1 MSLLPKNIQVL
12 FLFTLTSTFIV
23 IEMSKFRVEIQ
34 ITVLTIIIAV
44 VVSVIGYFSYKSLS
58 EIVKSI
64 EQGIQPNNQLFI
76 IKDISAD
83 LNTYEQAVRIYT
95 LTGNKDDLEASYLI
109 EEQIAQKFK
118 ALNNTGNEEKYDEVL
133 IDSLSKLAQAK
144 IDLWHEIFKMKL
156 SSGNKFPA
164 YSEIYSNTDKT
175 KPDTAKSEIAQNET
189 AGIKVAGDTLK
200 TDSVQSSTNSEM
212 KSVRRKL
219 LTLEWELYKSKKKKN
234 VQESKLIE
242 RNIVIG
248 EKITELI
255 KEAEKRDTNQLLEKT
270 KEIERLADITYKR
283 LVLYSVSAVFLLL
296 AALFV
301 LFNYLRKTRAIQ
313 RALTSAR
320 EDAESLAL
328 AKEQFAA
335 NVSHE
340 LRTPLNAIYGLTEQV
355 LQKKLDTD
363 TSEMVSAIFKS
374 ADHLKNIVNDTLDF
388 SKIQANKLV
397 LDSVNFSPGEIFEE
411 VIYLVKHEAVNKGI
425 ALYFEWL
432 GEKPEMLV
440 GDPLRLK
447 QIMIN
452 LLGNAIKFTE
462 KGEVAVTVNC
472 KKTHDKF
479 FEIEIR
485 ISDTGI
491 GISENDL
498 RFVFDEYVKIE
509 NKTGKKYGGTGL
521 GLAIVKKLVE
531 LQGGKINLESKPGS
545 GTTVTVNLSFAE
557 VKMEKT
563 EEFVNEQFEIP
574 GYLKQTTVLIADD
587 EEFNRFLIKSILKK
601 WGIGF
606 REVETGSE
614 VVNATLNSHF
624 DLILMDLNMPEI
636 NGIEA
641 TKTILKKLPGAKIVA
656 VTAAKDEVDRQQCF
670 KAGMVGFLIKPFS
683 EKDLFNVFNTVIS
696 EKIGKGESENADSP
710 VNFSELK
717 RLSGGDEKF
726 MTEMIGLFIKSME
739 SGITGIEEGI
749 KNRNLNEIFE
759 KAHKMAAPLKHI
771 GANRLYENIKH
782 LEKQA
787 QQNVSFQIIKS
798 DFKVLKKA
806 IEEVIEILKSYL
818 EETKL

>member
-614 VVNATLNSHF
+614 VVNAALNSHF

>member
-1 MSLLPKNIQVL
+1 
-12 FLFTLTSTFIV
+12 
-23 IEMSKFRVEIQ
+23 MSKFKVEIQ
-34 ITVLTIIIAV
+34 ITILTIIIAV
-44 VVSVIGYFSYKSLS
+44 VVGVIGYFSYKSLS

-64 EQGIQPNNQLFI
+64 EQGIQPNSQLSV

-95 LTGNKDDLEASYLI
+95 LTGNKEDLEASYLI
-109 EEQIAQKFK
+109 EEQITQKFK
-118 ALNNTGNEEKYDEVL
+118 TLINSGNEKKYDEVL

-164 YSEIYSNTDKT
+164 YSEIYTTADKSISDST
-175 KPDTAKSEIAQNET
+175 KLKIAQNET
-189 AGIKVAGDTLK
+189 GAIKIAGDTIK
-200 TDSVQSSTNSEM
+200 ADSVQSTSNSEM

-242 RNIVIG
+242 RNIAIS
-248 EKITELI
+248 EKITALI
-255 KEAEKRDTNQLLEKT
+255 KEAEKEDANLLFEKT
-270 KEIERLADITYKR
+270 KEIDRLADITYER
-283 LVLYSVSAVFLLL
+283 LVLYSVSAVLLLL

-355 LQKKLDTD
+355 LQKKLDND

-397 LDSVNFSPGEIFEE
+397 LDSVNFSPAEIFEE
-411 VIYLVKHEAVNKGI
+411 VMYLVKHEAANKGI
-425 ALYFEWL
+425 AFNFEWE
-432 GEKPEMLV
+432 GEKPEILV

-462 KGEVAVTVNC
+462 KGEVAVKVNC
-472 KKTHDKF
+472 VKTRHKY

-491 GISENDL
+491 GIGENDL

-509 NKTGKKYGGTGL
+509 NSTGKKYGGTGL

-545 GTTVTVNLSFAE
+545 GTTVTVSLSFAE
-557 VKMEKT
+557 GVKET
-563 EEFVNEQFEIP
+563 PEEIVNEHFELP
-574 GYLKQTTVLIADD
+574 GYLKQATVLIADD
-587 EEFNRFLIKSILKK
+587 EEYNRFLIKSIFKK
-601 WGIGF
+601 WNIGYK
-606 REVETGSE
+606 EVETGSE
-614 VVNATLNSHF
+614 VINAALKGNF

-641 TKTILKKLPGAKIVA
+641 AKTILRKIPGAKIVA
-656 VTAAKDEVDRQQCF
+656 VTAAKDEVDKQQCF

-683 EKDLFNVFNTVIS
+683 ENELFKVFSTVIS
-696 EKIGKGESENADSP
+696 EKMNTGNPGNADSP

-739 SGITGIEEGI
+739 SGITGIEESI
-749 KNRNLNEIFE
+749 KNNNLNGIFE
-759 KAHKMAAPLKHI
+759 KAHKMAPPLKHI
-771 GANRLYENIKH
+771 GANRLYEKIKN

-787 QQNVSFQIIKS
+787 QQNVSFQIVTS
-798 DFKVLKKA
+798 DFKVLKTE
-806 IEEVIEILKSYL
+806 IEEVTEILKSYL
-818 EETKL
+818 EQTN

>member
-1 MSLLPKNIQVL
+1 MSLLPKNIQVF

-44 VVSVIGYFSYKSLS
+44 VVGVIGYFSYKSLS

-83 LNTYEQAVRIYT
+83 LGTYEQSVRIYT
-95 LTGNKDDLEASYLI
+95 LTGNKADLEASYLI

-118 ALNNTGNEEKYDEVL
+118 SLNNNDNKEKYDELL

-144 IDLWHEIFKMKL
+144 IDLWHEIFKMQL

-164 YSEIYSNTDKT
+164 YTEIYSSADKT
-175 KPDTAKSEIAQNET
+175 KPDTTKSEIAQNET
-189 AGIKVAGDTLK
+189 AVIKVESDTVK
-200 TDSVQSSTNSEM
+200 TDSVQTDANSEM

-219 LTLEWELYKSKKKKN
+219 LSLEWELYKNKKKKN

-242 RNIVIG
+242 KNILIG
-248 EKITELI
+248 EKIAELI
-255 KEAEKRDTNQLLEKT
+255 KEAEKRDTDSLLQKT
-270 KEIERLADITYKR
+270 REINRLADITYER
-283 LVLYSVSAVFLLL
+283 LVLYSVSAVILLL

-301 LFNYLRKTRAIQ
+301 LFNYLRKTRSIQ

-355 LQKKLDTD
+355 LQKKLDND
-363 TSEMVSAIFKS
+363 TTEMVSAIFKS
-374 ADHLKNIVNDTLDF
+374 ADHLRNIVNDTLDF

-397 LDSVNFSPGEIFEE
+397 LDSVNFSPAEIFEE
-411 VIYLVKHEAVNKGI
+411 VMYLVKHEAANKGI
-425 ALYFEWL
+425 AFYFEWE
-432 GEKPEMLV
+432 GEKPEILV

-462 KGEVAVTVNC
+462 KGEVAVKVIYV
-472 KKTHDKF
+472 KTRDRF

-491 GISENDL
+491 GIGENDL
-498 RFVFDEYVKIE
+498 RYVFDEYVKIE
-509 NKTGKKYGGTGL
+509 NKTGKKYSGTGL

-545 GTTVTVNLSFAE
+545 GTIVTVNLSFTE
-557 VKMEKT
+557 GEEEKT
-563 EEFVNEQFEIP
+563 EEFVPDHFEMP
-574 GYLKQTTVLIADD
+574 ESLKKLAVLIADD

-606 REVETGSE
+606 KEAENGSE
-614 VVNATLNSHF
+614 VVNYALNNHF
-624 DLILMDLNMPEI
+624 DLILMDLNMPEL
-636 NGIEA
+636 NGFEA
-641 TKTILKKLPGAKIVA
+641 TKAILKKVPNAKIVA
-656 VTAAKDEVDRQQCF
+656 VTAAKDDADRQQCF
-670 KAGMVGFLIKPFS
+670 KAGMIGFLIKPFS
-683 EKDLFNVFNTVIS
+683 EKDLFTIFSTVFS
-696 EKIGKGESENADSP
+696 EIITTGKSENADSP
-710 VNFSELK
+710 VNITELK
-717 RLSGGDEKF
+717 RLSGGNEKF
-726 MTEMIGLFIKSME
+726 LTEMIGLFIKSME
-739 SGITGIEEGI
+739 TGIAGIEDGI
-749 KNRNLNEIFE
+749 KNKNLNDIFE

-771 GANRLYENIKH
+771 GASRLYENIKL

-787 QQNVSFQIIKS
+787 QQNVSFQIITN
-798 DFKVLKKA
+798 DFNKLKKE
-806 IEEVIEILKSYL
+806 IEEVNKILKSYL
-818 EETKL
+818 EETNL

>member
-12 FLFTLTSTFIV
+12 LLFTLTSTFIV

-109 EEQIAQKFK
+109 EEQITQKFK
-118 ALNNTGNEEKYDEVL
+118 SLNNNGNEEKYDEVL

-164 YSEIYSNTDKT
+164 YTEIYSNTDKT
-175 KPDTAKSEIAQNET
+175 KPDTARSKITQNET

-242 RNIVIG
+242 KNIVIG

-255 KEAEKRDTNQLLEKT
+255 KEAEKRDTNRLLEKT
-270 KEIERLADITYKR
+270 KEIERLADITYQR

-397 LDSVNFSPGEIFEE
+397 LDLVNFSPVEIFEE

-425 ALYFEWL
+425 ALYFEWH
-432 GEKPEMLV
+432 GEKPETLV

-462 KGEVAVTVNC
+462 KGEVAVKVNC
-472 KKTHDKF
+472 KKIQDKF

-531 LQGGKINLESKPGS
+531 LQGGRINLESKPGS
-545 GTTVTVNLSFAE
+545 GTAVTVILSFAE
-557 VKMEKT
+557 GKMEKT
-563 EEFVNEQFEIP
+563 EEFVNEHFEIP
-574 GYLKQTTVLIADD
+574 GYLKQTMVLIADD

-606 REVETGSE
+606 KEVETGSE
-614 VVNATLNSHF
+614 VVNAALNSHF

-641 TKTILKKLPGAKIVA
+641 TKAILKKLPGAKIVA

-683 EKDLFNVFNTVIS
+683 EKDLFKVFSTVFS
-696 EKIGKGESENADSP
+696 EKIGKGKSDNADSP

-739 SGITGIEEGI
+739 SGIIGIEEGI
-749 KNRNLNEIFE
+749 KNKNLNEIFE

-771 GANRLYENIKH
+771 GASRLYENIKH

-806 IEEVIEILKSYL
+806 IDEVIEILKSYL

>member
-1 MSLLPKNIQVL
+1 
-12 FLFTLTSTFIV
+12 
-23 IEMSKFRVEIQ
+23 MSKFRVEIQ
-34 ITVLTIIIAV
+34 ITLLTIIIAV
-44 VVSVIGYFSYKSLS
+44 VVGVIGYFSYKSLS

-64 EQGIQPNNQLFI
+64 EQGIHPNRQLSA
-76 IKDISAD
+76 IKDISAE
-83 LNTYEQAVRIYT
+83 LTSYEQAVRIYG
-95 LTGNKDDLEASYLI
+95 LTGNKDDLEASYLL
-109 EEQIAQKFK
+109 EEKIAQEFKKLRESNKGDNYDK
-118 ALNNTGNEEKYDEVL
+118 ALT
-133 IDSLSKLAQAK
+133 DSLSTLAQAK
-144 IDLWHEIFKMKL
+144 IDLWHEILNEQL
-156 SSGNKFPA
+156 SSKNNFPA
-164 YSEIYSNTDKT
+164 YTEIYTKADKAKQDTT
-175 KPDTAKSEIAQNET
+175 KSKIAKNENFQT
-189 AGIKVAGDTLK
+189 KVTGDTLK
-200 TDSVQSSTNSEM
+200 TDSIQNTANSEM

-219 LTLEWELYKSKKKKN
+219 LTLEWELYKNKKKKN
-234 VQESKLIE
+234 VRESKLIE
-242 RNIVIG
+242 RNILIS
-248 EKITELI
+248 EKIAGLI
-255 KEAEKRDTNQLLEKT
+255 KEAENKDANLLLEKT
-270 KEIERLADITYKR
+270 KEIDHLAEITYERLA
-283 LVLYSVSAVFLLL
+283 LYSVSAVFLLL

-301 LFNYLRKTRAIQ
+301 LFNYLRKTRSIQ
-313 RALTSAR
+313 RTLTRAR

-355 LQKKLDTD
+355 LQKKLDKD
-363 TSEMVSAIFKS
+363 TTEMVSAIFKS

-397 LDSVNFSPGEIFEE
+397 LDSVNFSPAEIFEE
-411 VIYLVKHEAVNKGI
+411 VMYLVKHEAENKKI
-425 ALYFEWL
+425 AFYFEWL
-432 GEKPEMLV
+432 GEKPETLV

-462 KGEVAVTVNC
+462 KGEVAVKVNC
-472 KKTHDKF
+472 GKTRDNF

-491 GISENDL
+491 GIGENDL

-531 LQGGKINLESKPGS
+531 LQGGKISLESKPGN
-545 GTTVTVNLSFAE
+545 GTTVTVILNFAE
-557 VKMEKT
+557 GEKHEA
-563 EEFVNEQFEIP
+563 EEQANALFDIP
-574 GYLKQTTVLIADD
+574 DYLKQSAVLIADD
-587 EEFNRFLIKSILKK
+587 EEYNRFLIKSILNK

-606 REVETGSE
+606 KEVETGSE
-614 VVNATLNSHF
+614 VINAALKGSF

-641 TKTILKKLPGAKIVA
+641 TKTILKKIPGAKIVA
-656 VTAAKDEVDRQQCF
+656 VTAANDELDKQQCF
-670 KAGMVGFLIKPFS
+670 KAGMVGYLVKPFS
-683 EKDLFNVFNTVIS
+683 EKDLFTVFSTVIS
-696 EKIGKGESENADSP
+696 EKINTGKTENADSR

-739 SGITGIEEGI
+739 TGITGIEDGLRS
-749 KNRNLNEIFE
+749 KNLNDIFE

-771 GANRLYENIKH
+771 GAGGLYEKIKL

-787 QQNVSFQIIKS
+787 QQNASLKIITS
-798 DFKVLKKA
+798 DFKVLKN
-806 IEEVIEILKSYL
+806 ELQEVIVILKSHL
-818 EETKL
+818 EKTNL

>member
-1 MSLLPKNIQVL
+1 
-12 FLFTLTSTFIV
+12 
-23 IEMSKFRVEIQ
+23 MSKFRVEIQ
-34 ITVLTIIIAV
+34 ITLLTIIIAV
-44 VVSVIGYFSYKSLS
+44 VVGVIGYFSYKSLS

-64 EQGIQPNNQLFI
+64 EQGIHPNRQLSA
-76 IKDISAD
+76 IKDISAE
-83 LNTYEQAVRIYT
+83 LTSYEQAVRIYG
-95 LTGNKDDLEASYLI
+95 LTGNKDDLEASYLL
-109 EEQIAQKFK
+109 EEKIAQEFKKLRESNKGDNYDK
-118 ALNNTGNEEKYDEVL
+118 ALT
-133 IDSLSKLAQAK
+133 DSLSTLAQSK
-144 IDLWHEIFKMKL
+144 IDLWHEILNEQL
-156 SSGNKFPA
+156 SSKNNFPA
-164 YSEIYSNTDKT
+164 YTEIYTKADKAKQDTT
-175 KPDTAKSEIAQNET
+175 KSKIAKNENFQT
-189 AGIKVAGDTLK
+189 KVTGDTLK
-200 TDSVQSSTNSEM
+200 TDSVQNTANSEM

-219 LTLEWELYKSKKKKN
+219 LTLEWELYKNKKKKN
-234 VQESKLIE
+234 VRESKLIE
-242 RNIVIG
+242 RNILIS
-248 EKITELI
+248 EKIAGLI
-255 KEAEKRDTNQLLEKT
+255 KEAENKDANLLLEKT
-270 KEIERLADITYKR
+270 KEIDRLAEITYERLA
-283 LVLYSVSAVFLLL
+283 LYSVSAVFLLL

-301 LFNYLRKTRAIQ
+301 LFNYLRKTRSIQ
-313 RALTSAR
+313 RTLTRAR

-355 LQKKLDTD
+355 LQKKLDKD
-363 TSEMVSAIFKS
+363 TTEMVSAIFKS

-397 LDSVNFSPGEIFEE
+397 LDSVNFSPAEIFEE
-411 VIYLVKHEAVNKGI
+411 VMYLVKHEAENKKI
-425 ALYFEWL
+425 AFYFEWL
-432 GEKPEMLV
+432 GEKPETLV

-462 KGEVAVTVNC
+462 KGEVAVKVNC
-472 KKTHDKF
+472 GKTRDNF

-491 GISENDL
+491 GIGENDL

-531 LQGGKINLESKPGS
+531 LQGGKISLESKPGN

-557 VKMEKT
+557 GEKHEA
-563 EEFVNEQFEIP
+563 EEQANALFDIP
-574 GYLKQTTVLIADD
+574 GFLKQSTVLIADD
-587 EEFNRFLIKSILKK
+587 EEYNRFLIKSILNK

-606 REVETGSE
+606 KEVETGSE
-614 VVNATLNSHF
+614 VINAALKGSF

-641 TKTILKKLPGAKIVA
+641 TKTILKKIPDAKIVA
-656 VTAAKDEVDRQQCF
+656 VTAANDELDKKQCF
-670 KAGMVGFLIKPFS
+670 KAGMVGYLVKPFS
-683 EKDLFNVFNTVIS
+683 EKDLFTVFSTVIS
-696 EKIGKGESENADSP
+696 EKINTGKTENADSR

-739 SGITGIEEGI
+739 TGITGIEDGLRS
-749 KNRNLNEIFE
+749 KNLNDIFE

-771 GANRLYENIKH
+771 GAGGLYEKIKL

-787 QQNVSFQIIKS
+787 QQNASLKIITS
-798 DFKVLKKA
+798 DFKVLKN
-806 IEEVIEILKSYL
+806 ELQEVIVILKSHL
-818 EETKL
+818 EKTNL